1 MKIQKIK
8 IIYKFKNKKAPRGA
22 FYFVI
27 FRAIRRLKINFAYFL
42 WGCKPFKTYRWYQIW
57 ITLSENWLEKVS
69 EFLTYLSC
77 RGFTLKF

>member
-42 WGCKPFKTYRWYQIW
+42 
-57 ITLSENWLEKVS
+57 
-69 EFLTYLSC
+69 
-77 RGFTLKF
+77 